1 MKKLF
6 YLLALATIISCS
18 GDEDSTPP
26 PTVPELSTVAASN
39 ITQTTAQ
46 SGGAITSNGGAE
58 ISSRGIVWSTQQNPT
73 ISLTTKTTDGSGDG
87 TFTSSITNLTPETTY
102 FVRAYATNSVGT
114 AYGNEVSFSTGD
126 ILLPEITTNE
136 ITDITSSTAT
146 SGGNILSNGGGE
158 ITERGVVWSTEQN
171 PTINLDTKTVDGSGI
186 GDYTSNM
193 SNLLPA
199 TSYYVR
205 AYATNSAGTSYGNEM
220 SFSTLPALPTLTTE
234 NMTNILDMSAESGGS
249 ITSDGGAEVTS
260 RGVVWSTAQNP
271 TVELETK
278 TEDGTG
284 IGTFESNLLN
294 LTSNTLY
301 YVRAYA
307 TNSIGTSYGNELTF
321 TTTDYASLYPDGTV
335 FCNNNVTAVVEVI
348 NPNTG
353 KIWMDRN
360 LGASQVATSSTDELA
375 YGDLYQWGRGP
386 DGHQCRN
393 SNTTTTISSST
404 QPGDDNFIIITLNNT
419 TNYYAWNST
428 NENGNLWQE
437 VNGVNNPCPIGYRLP
452 TETEL
457 NSERLSWE
465 SNNTAGAIASPL
477 KLPMAGVR
485 SETDGLVVQN
495 GNAGLYWSSTYEP
508 TNSKGIWIYNSGV
521 LIQGFGISSGFSV
534 RCIKN

>member
-199 TSYYVR
+199 TLYYVR

-220 SFSTLPALPTLTTE
+220 TFSTLLALPTLTTE
-234 NMTNILDMSAESGGS
+234 NMTNILAMSAESGGN

-284 IGTFESNLLN
+284 IGTFESSLLN
-294 LTSNTLY
+294 LTPNTLY

-307 TNSIGTSYGNELTF
+307 TNSIGTAYGNELTF

-335 FCNNNVTAVVEVI
+335 FCNNNVTTVVEVV

-393 SNTTTTISSST
+393 SNTTTTMSSST
-404 QPGDDNFIIITLNNT
+404 QPGHDNFIDGYNSWHNN
-419 TNYYAWNST
+419 NNNANV
-428 NENGNLWQE
+428 NLWQGI
-437 VNGVNNPCPIGYRLP
+437 NSANNPCPIGFRLP
-452 TETEL
+452 TQTEMFSEWQSWDN
-457 NSERLSWE
+457 NS
-465 SNNTAGAIASPL
+465 ADGALASPL
-477 KLPMAGVR
+477 KLPLAGHRFQGIYESGV
-485 SETDGLVVQN
+485 T
-495 GNAGLYWSSTYEP
+495 GLYWTSTLGSTSLP
-508 TNSKGIWIYNSGV
+508 TATSIIITVDDVYAANNLIV
-521 LIQGFGISSGFSV
+521 LGFSV